1 MVEKMAT
8 EVVDQKMA
16 VDSAEIYR
24 QENLKAREDLER
36 AETRIADLELQLS
49 ASNLLLRKSS
59 KELDDAYLRS
69 NMLDE
74 ESAKREI
81 SGITVYSQSASVEQ
95 FQAQLVQNNES
106 LHPLKNELDQAYEKT
121 ASACKER
128 DALKEENK
136 KLNATVLE
144 NEQTIRAL
152 RHQVSD
158 ERHQTIALKQ
168 EGALLQEELDMTRLA
183 MADQARDSEL
193 TDAQEKISKLTAS
206 LKASELDKTVAF
218 REICNING
226 RRSRIQAQSKELQ
239 AENATLLTE
248 NASLRGILFKIQQDF
263 EREPTNESL
272 KTVDKL
278 VSDAR
283 DKQLEL
289 LKGEIDRLKSEL
301 FHSNDAASKAEE
313 LLSEYLSMK
322 KPVDE
327 NGAAADHLLVCKEEP
342 LELQKEVET
351 SRSREKS
358 LLNDLKKAM
367 ESEHKAKQAEIEA
380 QKLINTCTSALQGE
394 LDIATASLRM
404 FKAKVTELSMLV
416 QERGDLMNQMD
427 QMAFQCTLHL
437 FYTVVNPSKLVGIEK
452 MAKRYLRDQEK
463 LNAELRERYGGLDLS
478 ADNQKLA
485 EYAASKSPQA
495 LKHQQTVNELTSVS
509 NRLQET
515 QDQRDK
521 LAQKVQ
527 QWKDETSKSK
537 SDLDATRKAS
547 EQMLK
552 EKEKQNTEL
561 GIAQKQRDKLAQEV
575 QQLKAQISKA
585 KSDLDSMRREKEQQ
599 NTELGT
605 AKTQRDKLA
614 QEVQQLKAEISKTMS
629 EHRKQLDS
637 TASEVVQVRARK
649 REDLSAVQE
658 QLQLER
664 QQINLLLENERR
676 RVKLLQSEKTSLQKH
691 MYELLSRTQESD
703 SNEGPA
709 KVISDLWGKIELM
722 TEENTSAR
730 TAYESLKLQHQS
742 ELRKAQEE
750 AAQSNRQMLSAQ
762 QEAVRSRLVIEETM
776 KSAESLTVVSKES
789 TAGLMAQLEART
801 KERSDIFVLM
811 FAQLAT

>member
-24 QENLKAREDLER
+24 QENLKARADLER
-36 AETRIADLELQLS
+36 AETRLADLELQLS
-49 ASNLLLRKSS
+49 ASNLLLQKLS
-59 KELDDAYLRS
+59 KELDDAHMRS

-74 ESAKREI
+74 ESAKREK
-81 SGITVYSQSASVEQ
+81 SGITVDSQSESVEQ
-95 FQAQLVQNNES
+95 FRAQLAQNHES
-106 LHPLKNELDQAYEKT
+106 LHSLKNELDQANEKT
-121 ASACKER
+121 SSACKER

-168 EGALLQEELDMTRLA
+168 EGALLKEELDKTRLA
-183 MADQARDSEL
+183 MASQARDSKL
-193 TDAQEKISKLTAS
+193 TEAQEKISKLTAS
-206 LKASELDKTVAF
+206 LKASELDKTVTF
-218 REICNING
+218 REICNIND

-239 AENATLLTE
+239 AENATLLAE
-248 NASLRGILFKIQQDF
+248 NASLRDILFKIQQDI
-263 EREPTNESL
+263 ERGPTDESL

-289 LKGEIDRLKSEL
+289 LKGEIDHLKSEL

-322 KPVDE
+322 KQVDE
-327 NGAAADHLLVCKEEP
+327 NGAAADHLLVCKETP
-342 LELQKEVET
+342 LELQKELET

-358 LLNDLKKAM
+358 LLDDLKKAM
-367 ESEHKAKQAEIEA
+367 ESAHKSKQAQIEA

-394 LDIATASLRM
+394 LDMATASLRM

-416 QERGDLMNQMD
+416 QERGDLTNQMD

-437 FYTVVNPSKLVGIEK
+437 FYAAVNPSKLVGIEK

-478 ADNQKLA
+478 ADNQTLA

-495 LKHQQTVNELTSVS
+495 LEHQQTVNELTSVS

-527 QWKDETSKSK
+527 QWKDETSKTK

-561 GIAQKQRDKLAQEV
+561 SIAQKQRDKLAQEV
-575 QQLKAQISKA
+575 QQLKAQISKT
-585 KSDLDSMRREKEQQ
+585 KSDLDSTRKEKEQQ

-605 AKTQRDKLA
+605 AKSQRDKLA
-614 QEVQQLKAEISKTMS
+614 QEVQQLKAEISKTKS
-629 EHRKQLDS
+629 EHRTQLDS
-637 TASEVVQVRARK
+637 AASDVVQVRARK
-649 REDLSAVQE
+649 REDLNAVQE

-676 RVKLLQSEKTSLQKH
+676 KVKRLQSEKTSLQKH

-722 TEENTSAR
+722 TEENNSTR
-730 TAYESLKLQHQS
+730 TAYESLKLQHHS

-750 AAQSNRQMLSAQ
+750 AAQSNRQMPKSTEAANKMQQDVDRLSSEITVAMRKDLSIIDTCCPASQ
-762 QEAVRSRLVIEETM
+762 
-776 KSAESLTVVSKES
+776 SLSVHLHLKCS
-789 TAGLMAQLEART
+789 LN
-801 KERSDIFVLM
+801 I
-811 FAQLAT
+811 